1 MSNKFTGRGNL
12 AAAPT
17 VRHVEVD
24 GEKRA
29 VASMRIYFDRPV
41 PNGEGEFEDK
51 GGFWL
56 DVSLWGPRAETAA
69 RLLDKG
75 ARVAVSG
82 SLVQR
87 TWEDKESGEPRSRIE
102 LIADQVDLDLSRVD
116 SVSWRGRQSEVT
128 DDEHAAAAP

>member
-1 MSNKFTGRGNL
+1 MSNWFSGRGNL

-17 VRHVEVD
+17 LKHVDVE

-29 VASMRIYFDRPV
+29 VASMRIYFDRQV
-41 PNGEGEFEDK
+41 PNGDGEFEDR

-102 LIADQVDLDLSRVD
+102 LNADYISLDLARIERIEMRARNEERETAS
-116 SVSWRGRQSEVT
+116 
-128 DDEHAAAAP
+128 A

>member
-1 MSNKFTGRGNL
+1 MANWFTGRGNL

-17 VRHVEVD
+17 LKHVDVD

-29 VASMRIYFDRPV
+29 VASMRIYFDRQV
-41 PNGEGEFEDK
+41 PNGDGDFEDR

-56 DVSLWGPRAETAA
+56 DVSLWGPRAETVA

-75 ARVAVSG
+75 ARVVVSG

-87 TWEDKESGEPRSRIE
+87 TWEDKETGEPRSRIE
-102 LIADQVDLDLSRVD
+102 LNADHLSLDLARIERIEMRAS
-116 SVSWRGRQSEVT
+116 SE
-128 DDEHAAAAP
+128 ERERAQA

>member
-1 MSNKFTGRGNL
+1 MSNKFLGRGNL

-17 VRHVEVD
+17 LKHVEVD

-29 VASMRIYFDRPV
+29 VASMRIFFDRSV
-41 PNGEGEFEDK
+41 PDGNGGFEDK

-87 TWEDKESGEPRSRIE
+87 TWEDKDSGDPRSRIE
-102 LIADQVDLDLSRVD
+102 LIADQVDVDLVRVD
-116 SVSWRGRQSEVT
+116 TLTYRARQNEAT
-128 DDEHAAAAP
+128 DEQAAANP

>member
-1 MSNKFTGRGNL
+1 MANRFVGRGNL

-17 VRHVEVD
+17 VKHVEVD
-24 GEKRA
+24 DEKRA
-29 VASMRIYFDRPV
+29 VASMRIYFDRNV
-41 PNGEGEFEDK
+41 PDGDGGFEDK

-82 SLVQR
+82 TLVQR

-102 LIADQVDLDLSRVD
+102 LIADQVDLDLARVE
-116 SVSWRGRQSEVT
+116 RIEFRAKNEERETAG
-128 DDEHAAAAP
+128 A